1 MGRGVWGVLLA
12 SGLAVGILASS
23 PMRAEKAKE
32 PMLAHM
38 VYFSLKDASPEK
50 QEQLVASCHQY
61 LTGHDGEVFYAA
73 GTLAKDLNRPVND
86 QGFDVALQIVFDGK
100 AAHDKYQDHPR
111 HLDFIKANQPNIA
124 KVRVFD
130 SYVNRP

>member
-1 MGRGVWGVLLA
+1 
-12 SGLAVGILASS
+12 
-23 PMRAEKAKE
+23 
-32 PMLAHM
+32 MLAHM
-38 VYFSLKDASPEK
+38 VYFSLKDASEAK
-50 QEQLVASCHQY
+50 QDELVASCHKY

-73 GTLAKDLNRPVND
+73 GTLAKDLQRPVND
-86 QGFDVALQIVFDGK
+86 KGFDVALQIVFDGK

-130 SYVNRP
+130 SYVTGP